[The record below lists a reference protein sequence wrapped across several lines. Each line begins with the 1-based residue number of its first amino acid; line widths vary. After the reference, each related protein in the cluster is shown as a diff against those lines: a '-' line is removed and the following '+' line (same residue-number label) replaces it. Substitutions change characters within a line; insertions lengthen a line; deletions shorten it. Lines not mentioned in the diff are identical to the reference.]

1 VYLVTVG
8 VTVVFVHGGLV
19 HEGSFPPHSGARK
32 QPPQPWPQASIPST
46 HRETVHVD
54 GAVVVDVVTVV
65 GGHGGLEKVGVL
77 GPPHSGAS
85 VQPP

>member
-1 VYLVTVG
+1 MKVPSRHILVPG
-8 VTVVFVHGGLV
+8 CSGLAAFNFT
-19 HEGSFPPHSGARK
+19 EGKTYK

-54 GAVVVDVVTVV
+54 AAVVVDVVTVV
-65 GGHGGLEKVGVL
+65 GGQGGLEKVGVL

-85 VQPP
+85 LQH